1 MHSKTLRCTTIL
13 TIVLAFS
20 TFALA
25 GPPLICHSL
34 NIGPAKTLPWVDLNY
49 QKGDGGYDLKNLATD
64 TLAILDGSQSAL
76 VHMETIRRATVF
88 ARRDSLVK
96 KELLVRL
103 HTRATSAGA
112 ADNAFALFDLGYF
125 AEAEK
130 QWSSIGESNP
140 ASSIEGYAL
149 IQKALALRAD
159 PEMEFGAALVA
170 LTKSEEERNPHVQR
184 ALAGAKTNTLLAQN
198 LNSSFNKQTIASLL
212 NDGERN

>member
-1 MHSKTLRCTTIL
+1 MKTRIPAIL
-13 TIVLAFS
+13 AIVLAF
-20 TFALA
+20 TTLALA

-34 NIGPAKTLPWVDLNY
+34 NIGTAKTLPSVDLNY

-64 TLAILDGSQSAL
+64 TLAILDASPSAL
-76 VHMETIRRATVF
+76 VHMETIRRATIY

-103 HTRATSAGA
+103 HARAVAPDAT
-112 ADNAFALFDLGYF
+112 AFAFFDLGYF

-140 ASSIEGYAL
+140 ASTIEGYDL
-149 IQKALALRAD
+149 IRKALALHAD

-170 LTKSEEERNPHVQR
+170 LTRTEQERNPHVQK
-184 ALAGAKTNTLLAQN
+184 AMAGAKTNSLLAQN
-198 LNSSFNKQTIASLL
+198 LNSFFNKQTIAALL
-212 NDGERN
+212 TDGEKN